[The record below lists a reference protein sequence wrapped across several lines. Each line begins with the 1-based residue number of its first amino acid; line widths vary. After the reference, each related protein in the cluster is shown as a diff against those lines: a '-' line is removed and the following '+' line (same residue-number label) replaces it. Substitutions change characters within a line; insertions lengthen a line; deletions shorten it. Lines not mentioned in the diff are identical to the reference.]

1 MERGGLVLLFQ
12 FWIET
17 WFVSKRVV
25 GLVFWAFAIYL
36 EQEGF
41 VSQIKVVNSSRS
53 GRGGAS
59 LEFCWWDWWF
69 YLRLSETEIGY
80 RVRRIGELR

>member
-1 MERGGLVLLFQ
+1 VERGGLVLLFQ

-41 VSQIKVVNSSRS
+41 VSQVKVPVRDPSRLMCL
-53 GRGGAS
+53 RFGGKF
-59 LEFCWWDWWF
+59 LK
-69 YLRLSETEIGY
+69 
-80 RVRRIGELR
+80 VR